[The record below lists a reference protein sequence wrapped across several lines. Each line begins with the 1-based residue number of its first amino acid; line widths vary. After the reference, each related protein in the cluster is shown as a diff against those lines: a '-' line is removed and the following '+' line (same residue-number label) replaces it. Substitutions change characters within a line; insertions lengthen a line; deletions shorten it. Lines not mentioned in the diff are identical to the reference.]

1 MPETFPL
8 RVAIVTTCELPEPD
22 VDEELILAG
31 FQMAGVHVEMAAWDD
46 PQVDWESFDVAVI
59 RSTWDYPWRIDKFLD
74 WLDYVETKTL
84 LLNPASVVKPNLHKS
99 YLRALE
105 QKGIP
110 IVPTEFLSAD
120 LLKDSAIDLGELM
133 SKRSWEKVVLK
144 PAIGAGSYLTRVFSI
159 EQIGAATKFL
169 ENDLK
174 GHDVLV
180 QKFISTVSEGGERS
194 IIVIDGVCTH
204 KIVKSPRF
212 ADDEESV
219 SDAVSPD
226 PEEVAFSH
234 RVLDAAGFAEP
245 LLYARVDLMRDET
258 GQLLLSE
265 LELAEPSLFFKQNP
279 LALTKLVEGT
289 ISRARK

>member
-1 MPETFPL
+1 MPDSFPL

-22 VDEELILAG
+22 VDEELILTS
-31 FQMAGVHVEMAAWDD
+31 FRMAGVHVEMASWND
-46 PQVDWESFDVAVI
+46 QTVDWENFDVAVI
-59 RSTWDYPWRIDKFLD
+59 RSTWDYPWHIDQFLN

-105 QKGIP
+105 QKGVP

-120 LLKDSAIDLGELM
+120 LLKGSAISLGELVN
-133 SKRSWEKVVLK
+133 KRGWEKFVLK
-144 PAIGAGSYLTRVFSI
+144 PAIGAGSYLTRVFSNEEI
-159 EQIGAATKFL
+159 PAATHFL

-174 GHDVLV
+174 GHDVLI
-180 QKFISTVSEGGERS
+180 QKFISTVHAGGERS

-234 RVLDAAGFAEP
+234 HVLNAAGHREP
-245 LLYARVDLMRDET
+245 LLYARVDLMRDEN
-258 GQLLLSE
+258 GHLLLSE

-279 LALTKLVEGT
+279 SALMQFVKGT
-289 ISRARK
+289 ITRAQT